1 MYPGLK
7 NTMFKKKKKFN
18 TEPVSSYRIKATI
31 QQLENETVLYKVKS
45 MLFRTSVG
53 LGILDNY
60 AF

>member
-1 MYPGLK
+1 
-7 NTMFKKKKKFN
+7 MFKKKKKFN